1 MIWLLHIKFTEDYQ
15 ANNIKV
21 DTALKEQEYSFNEKT
36 EDLLIA
42 GMTEDNLNKHY
53 DRQEKQFNIAALR
66 KTFDSMVDAQI
77 WQNKFDSDY
86 NFYNRVYMR
95 SNGVNDYF
103 DRINPKYPYGFSIGP
118 LGVSFNSTY

>member
-53 DRQEKQFNIAALR
+53 DRQEKQLNVAVLR
-66 KTFDSMVDAQI
+66 KTFDSMKERRCNNEIV
-77 WQNKFDSDY
+77 
-86 NFYNRVYMR
+86 V
-95 SNGVNDYF
+95 
-103 DRINPKYPYGFSIGP
+103 
-118 LGVSFNSTY
+118 